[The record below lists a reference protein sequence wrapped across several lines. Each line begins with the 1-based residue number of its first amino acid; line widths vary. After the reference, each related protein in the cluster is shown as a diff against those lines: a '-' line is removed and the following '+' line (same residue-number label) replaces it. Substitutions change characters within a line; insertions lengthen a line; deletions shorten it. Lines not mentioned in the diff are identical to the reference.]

1 LTVNQ
6 EKRPLSLLQ
15 VLGSVL
21 SSFFGVQK
29 NAVRERDFSRGRPRD
44 FVIAG
49 VLLTLVFVLLVW
61 GLVQLVVRLAGTG

>member
-1 LTVNQ
+1 MNRDKQ
-6 EKRPLSLLQ
+6 PLSLPQ

-29 NAVRERDFSRGRPRD
+29 SAVRERDFSRGRPRD

-49 VLLTLVFVLLVW
+49 VLLTAVFVALVW
-61 GLVQLVVRLAGTG
+61 GVVQLVLRLAAPG

>member
-1 LTVNQ
+1 VNQ

-61 GLVQLVVRLAGTG
+61 GLVQLVVRLAGPG

>member
-61 GLVQLVVRLAGTG
+61 GLVQLVVQLAGPG